1 MSPDQS
7 EPFKILFLC
16 TGNSARSILAEYLI
30 RKLGRGRFESYSAGA
45 NPTGRV
51 NPHALRVLK
60 NAFQI
65 DASDA
70 RSKSWDEFRDEHFDF
85 VITVCDDAA
94 EACPAW
100 PGQPIMAHWPA
111 PDPARFRGTEAET
124 YKHFW
129 KVAQLLYR
137 RIDLF
142 CCLPIKSLD
151 RLRLEQATR
160 DIARQ
165 EHAF

>member
-1 MSPDQS
+1 MSTEQS
-7 EPFKILFLC
+7 QPFKILFLC

-30 RKLGRGRFESYSAGA
+30 RNVGRGRFESYSAGA
-45 NPTGRV
+45 DPTGRV
-51 NPHALRVLK
+51 NPYALRVLRE
-60 NAFQI
+60 AFHI

-70 RSKSWDEFRDEHFDF
+70 CSKSWDEFRDVRFDF
-85 VITVCDDAA
+85 VITVCDAAA

-111 PDPARFRGTEAET
+111 PDSARFHGTEAET

-151 RLRLEQATR
+151 RLRLERATR

-165 EHAF
+165 EDAF

>member
-1 MSPDQS
+1 MSTDQS
-7 EPFKILFLC
+7 QSFKILFLC

-30 RKLGRGRFESYSAGA
+30 RKVGRGCFESYSAGA
-45 NPTGRV
+45 DPTGRV
-51 NPHALRVLK
+51 NPHALRVLRE
-60 NAFQI
+60 ALHI
-65 DASDA
+65 DTSDA
-70 RSKSWDEFRDEHFDF
+70 RSKSWDEFRDVRFDF
-85 VITVCDDAA
+85 VITVCDAAA

-111 PDPARFRGTEAET
+111 PDPARFHGTEAET

-129 KVAQLLYR
+129 KVTQLLYR

-151 RLRLEQATR
+151 RLHLEQTTR

-165 EHAF
+165 EDAF

>member
-1 MSPDQS
+1 MSADRS

-16 TGNSARSILAEYLI
+16 TGNSARIILAEYLI

-60 NAFQI
+60 DAFQI

-70 RSKSWDEFRDEHFDF
+70 RSKSWDEFRQVRFAF

-100 PGQPIMAHWPA
+100 PGQPIVAHWPA
-111 PDPARFRGTEAET
+111 PDPARFQGMEAET

-129 KVAQLLYR
+129 KVAQK
-137 RIDLF
+137 
-142 CCLPIKSLD
+142 P
-151 RLRLEQATR
+151 TR
-160 DIARQ
+160 ERG
-165 EHAF
+165 